1 MIALSFVKNRV
12 TIKWRKPKK
21 IGWKVRCRSFLVVVS
36 NTEKF
41 SCIIIYCLFRFSVF
55 LVQEE
60 NMHLKNELITL
71 RNELEV

>member
-1 MIALSFVKNRV
+1 MVFY
-12 TIKWRKPKK
+12 
-21 IGWKVRCRSFLVVVS
+21 VVVG

-41 SCIIIYCLFRFSVF
+41 SCIKCIFCFISVF